1 MVSQCVR
8 GTLRQAG
15 LLSRAIASDSCRENI
30 GLSKLSPDS
39 TLYCKVTER
48 RGILFTSTLLLDL
61 VSQKDLKIF
70 SFLTVD
76 NDESVKKI
84 LLHALAIGKYSCD
97 TFSTSFKTIS
107 VSSTF
112 CIISDA
118 SVFIFSNV
126 AITLRDRR

>member
-1 MVSQCVR
+1 MN
-8 GTLRQAG
+8 
-15 LLSRAIASDSCRENI
+15 IDKENESI
-30 GLSKLSPDS
+30 EK
-39 TLYCKVTER
+39 K
-48 RGILFTSTLLLDL
+48 INQFIFKIFLFTA
-61 VSQKDLKIF
+61 
-70 SFLTVD
+70 D

-84 LLHALAIGKYSCD
+84 LLQALAIGKYSWE

-126 AITLRDRR
+126 EITLE